1 MSSTDEKHPI
11 KADISQDA
19 INEALKAVER
29 RELPTAQTTPQPA
42 GPTEVEAPPEAP
54 DTPLEELRNELE
66 LSQARGRDMM
76 AKLKDEHEKVLRVAA
91 DFENYKRRAAK
102 EKEEVQKYGSER
114 LLKDFL
120 PVYDN
125 LERALEHARTAA
137 DFESLRKG
145 VEMIRRLFEDTL
157 GKHGVKAFSAKGL
170 PFDPNRH
177 EAMSAAESTELPPNH
192 VHTEVLRG
200 FTLNERL
207 VRPALV
213 VVSRAPEPAAVP
225 QPDAPAE
232 PALASAPVAGDEGA
246 GSSSDGDV

>member
-1 MSSTDEKHPI
+1 MSSTDQKHPI

-29 RELPTAQTTPQPA
+29 REHSTEEAVEQTAAAPNEDAAPA
-42 GPTEVEAPPEAP
+42 ESRDAELEQLRTEI
-54 DTPLEELRNELE
+54 E
-66 LSQARGRDMM
+66 LSQAHGRDVM

-114 LLKDFL
+114 LLKDLL

-213 VVSRAPEPAAVP
+213 VVSRAPEPAVAP
-225 QPDAPAE
+225 QPEAQAE
-232 PALASAPVAGDEGA
+232 LPGAPVAGDEGA
-246 GSSSDGDV
+246 GGSSNSGV